1 MWLVLKILKAG
12 AIQSLLIIADHEI
25 DILRILVELQ
35 QIQQDLTI
43 IDVIDLEVRHPQLR
57 KGQLGEI
64 LKVWADE
71 ALGVDA

>member
-25 DILRILVELQ
+25 DILRILIELQ
-35 QIQQDLTI
+35 QIKQDLTI
-43 IDVIDLEVRHPQLR
+43 IDVIYLEVRDPQLR